1 MGKQAS
7 FFTHKRPSVL
17 RRFHRAPAS
26 LGSSDLE
33 KHVKNE
39 RGFGCL
45 PSREAAAG
53 FSLPRLSCGELKKL
67 PRFLRCGVAPWREDK
82 KQYSHAKLAKPQR
95 KADRLNGR
103 EGLHGK
109 TSKLLYP
116 QKAFRPQT
124 ISSCTSFAVVKR
136 S

>member
-53 FSLPRLSCGELKKL
+53 FSLARLSCGKLKNSTAFDVASLRRGVRSVFKEDLSL
-67 PRFLRCGVAPWREDK
+67 PNIPFPAIL
-82 KQYSHAKLAKPQR
+82 S
-95 KADRLNGR
+95 N
-103 EGLHGK
+103 
-109 TSKLLYP
+109 
-116 QKAFRPQT
+116 
-124 ISSCTSFAVVKR
+124 
-136 S
+136 